1 MPHGEHVH
9 ALGCGQL
16 LIGVAFQ
23 VVDGDGQVPTAVVTL
38 PGAKFLRSFDVGDL
52 GSVRRERSQVTA
64 GNRQHLRR
72 ASLRRHQE
80 EFREAAW
87 RRAEAVRAEENVFAV
102 GRPAK
107 NDVVRW
113 MRRQAPG
120 LAAFRR
126 NDINIRVAIV
136 LAGEGDPF
144 AVGRKLWV
152 ELVADMRGEPP
163 RRAALARGDP
173 QVARVSKNHSV
184 LGNVPVPEKLRRPR
198 RNFLGGLCR
207 RLRRQRRKP

>member
-1 MPHGEHVH
+1 
-9 ALGCGQL
+9 
-16 LIGVAFQ
+16 
-23 VVDGDGQVPTAVVTL
+23 
-38 PGAKFLRSFDVGDL
+38 
-52 GSVRRERSQVTA
+52 
-64 GNRQHLRR
+64 
-72 ASLRRHQE
+72 
-80 EFREAAW
+80 
-87 RRAEAVRAEENVFAV
+87 
-102 GRPAK
+102 
-107 NDVVRW
+107 

-173 QVARVSKNHSV
+173 QVARVSKNHSG
-184 LGNVPVPEKLRRPR
+184 LGNVTVPEKLRLPR

-207 RLRRQRRKP
+207 RLRRQRRSHRAAARLSHSMAFLPWGMGFIESLLKSGLCLGTPEHLNGRATAEKVSSVPWTGECRVLNPLLQPWYHLTQSSVFATEKRYSPRFCIHL